1 MENLWLAI
9 LLYSV
14 GLGLVLHFRPAL
26 MFNQNGS
33 WKEFG
38 YQRDSR
44 HTLFPFWLFSVTW
57 AFVSYAIA
65 AVIVA
70 LSSAGGAGAG
80 LGTAAATAA
89 TWISSSSQ
97 GNDSDEEEEV
107 ESEEEEETIAV
118 PVSKMK
124 NFTKRSSNVAKA
136 ATKTKAK
143 PRSGYYVLDPAQ
155 AEEGLR
161 KYVYYGTTPPPD
173 NA

>member
-44 HTLFPFWLFSVTW
+44 HTLFPVWLFAVTW

-70 LSSAGGAGAG
+70 LTSSGGAGAG
-80 LGTAAATAA
+80 IGAAAATAA
-89 TWISSSSQ
+89 TWVSSSRDESEAEI
-97 GNDSDEEEEV
+97 DVEEEED
-107 ESEEEEETIAV
+107 EEEETIAI

-124 NFTKRSSNVAKA
+124 KRSSSVKA
-136 ATKTKAK
+136 STPGKSK
-143 PRSGYYVLDPAQ
+143 PRPGYYVIDPAQ
-155 AEEGLR
+155 AESGLR
-161 KYVYYGTTPPPD
+161 KYVYYGSTPPPAD
-173 NA
+173 DA